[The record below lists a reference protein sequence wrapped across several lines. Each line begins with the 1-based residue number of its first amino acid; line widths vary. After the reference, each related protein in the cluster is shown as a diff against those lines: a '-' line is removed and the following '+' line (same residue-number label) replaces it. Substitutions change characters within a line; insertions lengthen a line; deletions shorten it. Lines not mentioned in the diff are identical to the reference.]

1 MINADK
7 LLKLSADLICT
18 INGQG
23 RFVDVSESSLALLGY
38 RHEELEGRSYTE
50 IIDPSDKDIAAKA
63 LDEAIGGRQLQIQ
76 NRYKHK
82 NGQLVPM
89 FWSARYDDQEGLL
102 YCIARSGHVTEQGD
116 FLKSSLED
124 SNLRYQYVSRA
135 TSDAI
140 WDWDILK
147 GTLYWGENFET
158 IFGYKLSEIPPGIES
173 WTAHIHPD
181 DARRILESIYAVIN
195 SAETNWKEEYRYQ
208 RADGTYA
215 DVVDR
220 GFVIRDGVGTASRM
234 VGAMH
239 DISER
244 KKGLKEMKR
253 VTDDLYKH
261 NRELH
266 EFGYIV
272 SHNLRSPVAN
282 IMGIANLMEME
293 KDDPETIAYCV
304 SNLKGSVSRLD
315 EVIKDLSKILST
327 TDNSVDLVSEKVD
340 LAETVRN
347 IQQDMA
353 DKIEKS
359 NTRINITP
367 GTFVIYSH
375 KAYIYS
381 IFFNLISNSIKY
393 RSEAD
398 PFIDIQLSQDADN
411 VFIIFTDNGC
421 GMDLNRHGEDL
432 FKPYKRFHTHVEGKG
447 LGMFLL
453 KSHVEALGGEINL
466 TSKPNRGT
474 TFKISLLKGEM
485 VATKKN
491 EG

>member
-1 MINADK
+1 MMELNK
-7 LLKLSADLICT
+7 LLRFSADLICT
-18 INGQG
+18 IDGAG
-23 RFVDVSESSLALLGY
+23 LFADVSDASLGILGY
-38 RHEELEGRSYTE
+38 SPQELSGRSFQDL
-50 IIDPSDKDIAAKA
+50 IVPADLDAANRIMA
-63 LDEAIGGRQLQIQ
+63 ELLDGQLTVQMQ
-76 NRYKHK
+76 NRFIHK
-82 NGQLVPM
+82 NGHIVSLQ
-89 FWSARYDDQEGLL
+89 WSAQYDSQDGLV
-102 YCIARSGHVTEQGD
+102 YCIARSGKVTEQGE
-116 FLKSSLED
+116 LMRSSLED

-140 WDWDILK
+140 WDWDIVN

-158 IFGYKLSEIPPGIES
+158 IFGYQLAGVPSGIES

-181 DARRILESIYAVIN
+181 DVQRILKSIYAEIDG
-195 SAETNWKEEYRYQ
+195 SDTNWKEEYRYQ
-208 RADGTYA
+208 KADGTFA

-220 GFVIRDGVGTASRM
+220 GFIIRDTAGIAIRM

-282 IMGIANLMEME
+282 IMGISNLMELD
-293 KDDPETIAYCV
+293 KDEPETISYCLK
-304 SNLKGSVSRLD
+304 NLKSSVSRLD

-327 TDNSVDLVSEKVD
+327 TDSSMDLIIEQVD

-347 IQQDMA
+347 IRKDLA
-353 DKIEKS
+353 EKIVRS
-359 NTRINITP
+359 HTRINITP
-367 GTFVIYSH
+367 GTFRVYSH

-393 RSEAD
+393 SDYSGESIP
-398 PFIDIQLSQDADN
+398 PFRCKRGQ
-411 VFIIFTDNGC
+411 
-421 GMDLNRHGEDL
+421 H
-432 FKPYKRFHTHVEGKG
+432 FKV
-447 LGMFLL
+447 
-453 KSHVEALGGEINL
+453 
-466 TSKPNRGT
+466 
-474 TFKISLLKGEM
+474 
-485 VATKKN
+485 
-491 EG
+491 